1 MSLCESST
9 YTYVHVKDH
18 HHITSGLKN
27 IFMNVSFT
35 IVYVDSTQRQAT
47 FNNNVSLLTRYS
59 LKVLSFSYEYH
70 NKRCVFKYLNLF
82 TSFHI

>member
-35 IVYVDSTQRQAT
+35 IVYVDNTQRQAT
-47 FNNNVSLLTRYS
+47 FNNNVSLLTLYS
-59 LKVLSFSYEYH
+59 LKILGVFHMSIITKDVSLS
-70 NKRCVFKYLNLF
+70 
-82 TSFHI
+82 T